1 MAMRLRTKLFLMFS
15 LLSLGLVTLVTALT
29 YWLASAALVSEIE
42 ERSDHAASRVDA
54 YVDLRGQRAR
64 QTVAAVSRDPSL
76 RRALALIASS
86 VEEPTSPNIVGLAE
100 SLAGATDLDILE
112 ILDGGGTVLSSAH
125 WKAYYGKPHREAV
138 ALARG
143 TGGSYATAIVDVRG
157 RPRVSLLSA
166 RELRVG
172 GSEFFVVGGYYM
184 DAQSLQ
190 ELENLLDVEVT
201 LVTLAGA
208 GSTGAEEPPAAAGG
222 VTGGATGAEGRR
234 PQAGGAP
241 GSPAPS
247 IGAAQGAS
255 FSATTHVLR
264 EVSLPHFDEKPI
276 AKYVV
281 GVSKARLQRLAGALR
296 RGFLY
301 STAAALVLSW
311 LVALILARS
320 TTRRIELLA
329 GGARR
334 VAAGDLES
342 TVPGEGADELGR
354 LIKGFNRM
362 ILDLKESR
370 TREARM
376 ERIAAWREVARRI
389 AHEIKNALSPIQL
402 SIENIQR
409 SHAKGV
415 RDFDEVL
422 SRATGTV
429 REEVEGLRKMVDEFS
444 QLARMPAPTLGRH
457 DLRRVVERV
466 VVLHEGSKQGVSVT
480 AQTPDEPLE
489 AHIDPDQISRALGNV
504 VANAIDACSKGGSV
518 RVTLSLR
525 GRVASPA
532 PPRARIEVRDTGGG
546 LTPEQMERIFEPY
559 YTTKEGGTGLG
570 LAIAMKIVT
579 DHGGAIEVE
588 SEPGAGATFII
599 TLPAG

>member
-1 MAMRLRTKLFLMFS
+1 MFS
-15 LLSLGLVTLVTALT
+15 LLSLGLITLVTALT

-42 ERSDHAASRVDA
+42 ERSDQAASRVDA
-54 YVDLRGQRAR
+54 YVDLRGERAR
-64 QTVAAVSRDPSL
+64 QAVTAVSRDPSL

-86 VEEPTSPNIVGLAE
+86 VEEPTSPSIVGLAE
-100 SLAGATDLDILE
+100 SLASGTDLDILE
-112 ILDGGGTVLSSAH
+112 ILDSGGTVLSSAH
-125 WKAYYGKPHREAV
+125 WKAYYGKPHLEALS
-138 ALARG
+138 LARG
-143 TGGSYATAIVDVRG
+143 TDGSYATAIVDVRG

-166 RELRVG
+166 SVLRVG

-208 GSTGAEEPPAAAGG
+208 GATGAEEPPAATEG
-222 VTGGATGAEGRR
+222 VTGVGGQR
-234 PQAGGAP
+234 PPAGGEP
-241 GSPAPS
+241 GSPAPP

-264 EVSLPHFDEKPI
+264 EVSLPHISEKPI

-329 GGARR
+329 GGARS

-354 LIKGFNRM
+354 LITSFNRM

-370 TREARM
+370 TRAARM

-409 SHAKGV
+409 SYAKGGS
-415 RDFDEVL
+415 DFDEVL

-444 QLARMPAPTLGRH
+444 QLARMPAPTLARH
-457 DLRRVVERV
+457 DMRRVVERV
-466 VVLHEGSKQGVSVT
+466 VVLHEGSKPGVSVT
-480 AQTPDEPLE
+480 LHMPDESLE

-504 VANAIDACSKGGSV
+504 VANAIDACSKGDSV
-518 RVTLSLR
+518 RVTLSRL
-525 GRVASPA
+525 GRVASPGA
-532 PPRARIEVRDTGGG
+532 SYARIEVRDTGVG

-579 DHGGAIEVE
+579 DHGGAIEVQA
-588 SEPGAGATFII
+588 EPGAGSTFII
-599 TLPAG
+599 SLPVG